1 MQIKPKGVFFHNFL
15 VSEISVVSNPNN
27 VIIVEKGKHYVKIL
41 LNFHILSLKMDRSNN
56 LMSCRQPITHNWRKI
71 LRPKLISPVNII
83 MYIII

>member
-41 LNFHILSLKMDRSNN
+41 LNFHIL
-56 LMSCRQPITHNWRKI
+56 
-71 LRPKLISPVNII
+71 
-83 MYIII
+83 